1 MSELWRLPLAA
12 SALLYSPEFSVL
24 PRRECELR
32 MSIEG
37 DDGDPANFALRFVGV
52 ESYKCT
58 FMTSCTADM
67 FNLAY
72 GKLVSLDS
80 HWLDEIRRSGK
91 KDQTTIEALRH
102 LMITFDDGPCYEIIC
117 RSWSVNG

>member
-1 MSELWRLPLAA
+1 MKEHWHLPVAA
-12 SALLYSPEFSVL
+12 SALLHSPEFVVL
-24 PRRECELR
+24 RHRECVLR
-32 MSIEG
+32 LLVERN
-37 DDGDPANFALRFVGV
+37 DGAGKEIALLFTGV

-58 FMTSCTADM
+58 FLPACTAAM

-80 HWLDEIRRSGK
+80 AWLAEVRSTGK
-91 KDQTTIEALRH
+91 KDRATVDALLH

-117 RSWSVNG
+117 SSWSIKE